1 MIVAFTIVLTVVII
15 AVGYIAFFLKENFPL
30 YDVEYYYEKGPA
42 HSFSL
47 RTHNYEIEDVPQEG
61 DEIMVNF
68 SGIGPERYKVK
79 KSKFNLNTPY
89 VFVKVEKI

>member
-1 MIVAFTIVLTVVII
+1 MIVAFTILLTVVII

-47 RTHNYEIEDVPQEG
+47 RTHNYEYEDVPKEG
-61 DEIMVNF
+61 DEIMIKF
-68 SGIGPERYKVK
+68 SGIGSEKYRVK
-79 KSKFNLNTPY
+79 KLKFNLNTPY
-89 VFVKVEKI
+89 VFIQVEKI